1 MGFSDPEPVDGSE
14 TAVPADALE
23 YVAENVG
30 AAFVF
35 AFYKELFEVRFDVV
49 GGGDGG

>member
-1 MGFSDPEPVDGSE
+1 MGPRRPFRRMRWSMSWGI
-14 TAVPADALE
+14 
-23 YVAENVG
+23 VG

-35 AFYKELFEVRFDVV
+35 AGKELFEVRFDVV